1 MKTLI
6 FKVLYFLKMCPI
18 FVGSVHNFGKSEDYL
33 VKKYLFPI
41 DALVVWCPTWS
52 KNLGW
57 TLTWKFQLD
66 VVAKGMSRHL
76 NVFLQL
82 MKQIL
87 INLSQKSRLNWQDD
101 WPPKKQDRKNSLI
114 YWKRNRLFKFW
125 EILKSLWNLDNF

>member
-1 MKTLI
+1 MKSGLDAMPLFLLDDLLNK
-6 FKVLYFLKMCPI
+6 FKQ
-18 FVGSVHNFGKSEDYL
+18 EQ
-33 VKKYLFPI
+33 
-41 DALVVWCPTWS
+41 
-52 KNLGW
+52 
-57 TLTWKFQLD
+57 TWKFQLD

-114 YWKRNRLFKFW
+114 YWKKNRHNEFLSSEKSW
-125 EILKSLWNLDNF
+125 CHYEIWLYQFFCHAQLLKNVIFYLNCDE